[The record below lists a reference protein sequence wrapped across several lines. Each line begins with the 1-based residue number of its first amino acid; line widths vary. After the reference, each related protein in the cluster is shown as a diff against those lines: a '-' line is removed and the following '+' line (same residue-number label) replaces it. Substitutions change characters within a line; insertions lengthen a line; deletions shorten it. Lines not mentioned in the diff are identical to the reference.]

1 MNKKELNTTLSP
13 QSIDS
18 SNVVPISSGSD
29 EFTEGQNI
37 NPPLNPTL
45 GQINEEKKHIT
56 LQPVI
61 DERKKS
67 KGRPK
72 QILTEGEKK
81 DKKVKDMTLR
91 QKQKFFKANATA
103 EERDAFLKDISN
115 TDLLNE
121 IIKNHI

>member
-1 MNKKELNTTLSP
+1 MNSQRDKTL
-13 QSIDS
+13 
-18 SNVVPISSGSD
+18 
-29 EFTEGQNI
+29 
-37 NPPLNPTL
+37 TL
-45 GQINEEKKHIT
+45 HQINEEKQQT
-56 LQPVI
+56 TTVR
-61 DERKKS
+61 DEVKKGR
-67 KGRPK
+67 GRPK
-72 QILTEGEKK
+72 QILTEEEKK